1 MTQQERTELIRE
13 IKELLQL
20 HYECKKT
27 SVLSVFDEETIKV
40 MKSVL
45 QKLFQRNWPNN

>member
-20 HYECKKT
+20 HERSLKRGKGII
-27 SVLSVFDEETIKV
+27 FGEETLSL
-40 MKSVL
+40 MTSTL
-45 QKLFQRNWPNN
+45 QKCLMLSTF